1 MNINAYCKFIHRVLK
16 YNFFQLFFMII
27 CEHPLYFPYSE
38 DFRYLCG

>member
-1 MNINAYCKFIHRVLK
+1 MNINAYCKFIHRFLK

-38 DFRYLCG
+38 DFQYLCG